1 MLKKIIGVTGTF
13 CSGKDTIADY
23 LVKNGFFYLSLSD
36 LVREECLRR
45 NCYNGRD
52 DLIRVA
58 NELRQ
63 NHGFGILAKMALERI
78 EEKEK
83 VVIASIRN
91 PGEVEEF
98 KKNINFFM
106 INVEAPIE
114 IRYKRV
120 QQRGKIDD
128 EVNFEKFKAQEDFER
143 KGSGPQQQ
151 LDKVASMAD
160 YTIINDGT
168 VDDLNKKIDQI
179 LSKIKGFVSDVSS
192 E

>member
-1 MLKKIIGVTGTF
+1 MKKIIIGVTGTF
-13 CSGKDTIADY
+13 CAGKDTVADY
-23 LVKNGFFYLSLSD
+23 LVRNGFFYLSLSD

-63 NHGFGILAKMALERI
+63 SRGFGILAEMALEKVK
-78 EEKEK
+78 EKEK
-83 VVIASIRN
+83 VVIVSIRN

-106 INVEAPIE
+106 INVDAPINL
-114 IRYKRV
+114 RYQRA

-128 EVNFEKFKAQEDFER
+128 KVNFEKFKAQEDFER
-143 KGSGPQQQ
+143 KGSGSQQQ

-160 YTIINDGT
+160 YTIINNGT
-168 VDDLNKKIDQI
+168 IEDLNKKIDQI
-179 LSKIKGFVSDVSS
+179 LLTI
-192 E
+192 